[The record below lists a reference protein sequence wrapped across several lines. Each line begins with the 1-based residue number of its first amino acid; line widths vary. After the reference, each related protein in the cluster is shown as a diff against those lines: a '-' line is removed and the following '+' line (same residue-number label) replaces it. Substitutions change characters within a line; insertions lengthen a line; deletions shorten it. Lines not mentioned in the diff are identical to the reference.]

1 MSSALNTSTSV
12 GLSVSQL
19 VIKYGNVTAVDHV
32 SFTAQPG
39 RVTVILGPNGAG
51 KTSTIE
57 ACEGFLSPI
66 AGSVQVL
73 GLNPFLQRKQ
83 LNRQM
88 GIMLQDGG
96 IYPSARVGE
105 LVQQYCALYGNGVD
119 ANALV
124 ARVGLQAVATTTYRR
139 LSGGEKQRLS
149 LALALAALP
158 KIIFLDEPTSG
169 IDVNG
174 RDLVR
179 SIIRELRDTGCCVIV
194 ATHELDEAERIADD
208 VLVFHRGNV
217 VASGTLHELRSG
229 REEIRFRSHSLIDV
243 HSLSTTLGY
252 TVEQTR
258 QSEYT
263 VAGTSD
269 SRVIVQLTDWA
280 KANNVDIGDIGAGS
294 QRLDD
299 VFRRLTA
306 EPTT

>member
-57 ACEGFLSPI
+57 ACEGFLSPT

-83 LNRQM
+83 LNRLM

-124 ARVGLQAVATTTYRR
+124 ARVGLQDVASTTYRR

-179 SIIRELRDTGCCVIV
+179 SIIRELRDSGCCVIV

-252 TVEQTR
+252 AVEQTR
-258 QSEYT
+258 QSEFT

-306 EPTT
+306 EPAS

>member
-1 MSSALNTSTSV
+1 MSSALNTSTSI

-57 ACEGFLSPI
+57 ACEGFLSPT

-83 LNRQM
+83 LNRLM

-119 ANALV
+119 ANALI
-124 ARVGLQAVATTTYRR
+124 ARVGLQDVATTTYRK

-149 LALALAALP
+149 LALPLAALP

-179 SIIRELRDTGCCVIV
+179 SIIRKLRDAGCCVIV

-243 HSLSTTLGY
+243 HSLSTTLGF

-258 QSEYT
+258 QYEFT
-263 VAGTSD
+263 IAGTSD

>member
-1 MSSALNTSTSV
+1 MSSALNTSASV
-12 GLSVSQL
+12 GLSVAQL
-19 VIKYGNVTAVDHV
+19 VIKYGDVTAVDHV

-57 ACEGFLSPI
+57 ACEGFLVPT

-83 LNRQM
+83 LNRLM

-96 IYPSARVGE
+96 IYPSARVGD
-105 LVQQYCALYGNGVD
+105 LVRQYCALYGNGVD
-119 ANALV
+119 PDTLIN
-124 ARVGLQAVATTTYRR
+124 RVGLQGVVSTTYRR

-149 LALALAALP
+149 LALALAARP
-158 KIIFLDEPTSG
+158 HIIFLDEPTSG

-174 RDLVR
+174 RDQVR
-179 SIIRELRDTGCCVIV
+179 FIIQELRNDGCCVIV

-208 VLVFHRGNV
+208 VLIFHRGNI
-217 VASGTLHELRSG
+217 VASGTLEELRSG
-229 REEIRFRSHSLIDV
+229 REEIRFRSNSLSDV
-243 HSLSTTLGY
+243 HSLSTTLGF

-258 QSEYT
+258 LHEFT
-263 VAGTSD
+263 ITGTSD
-269 SRVIVQLTDWA
+269 ARVIVQLTDWA

-306 EPTT
+306 ESAS

>member
-1 MSSALNTSTSV
+1 
-12 GLSVSQL
+12 
-19 VIKYGNVTAVDHV
+19 
-32 SFTAQPG
+32 
-39 RVTVILGPNGAG
+39 
-51 KTSTIE
+51 
-57 ACEGFLSPI
+57 
-66 AGSVQVL
+66 VL

-83 LNRQM
+83 LNRLM

-119 ANALV
+119 ASALV
-124 ARVGLQAVATTTYRR
+124 ARVGLQAVASTTYRR

-179 SIIRELRDTGCCVIV
+179 SIIRELRDAGCCVIV

-229 REEIRFRSHSLIDV
+229 REEIRFRSNSLIDV

-252 TVEQTR
+252 VVEQTR
-258 QSEYT
+258 QSEFT

-280 KANNVDIGDIGAGS
+280 KANNIDIGDIGAGS

-306 EPTT
+306 EPTS

>member
-1 MSSALNTSTSV
+1 VSSALNTSTSI

-57 ACEGFLSPI
+57 ACEGFLSPT

-83 LNRQM
+83 LNRLM

-124 ARVGLQAVATTTYRR
+124 ARVGLQDVARTTYRR

-179 SIIRELRDTGCCVIV
+179 SIIRKLRDAGCCVIV

-229 REEIRFRSHSLIDV
+229 REEITFRSHSLIDV
-243 HSLSTTLGY
+243 HSLSTTLGF

-258 QSEYT
+258 QYEFT
-263 VAGTSD
+263 IAGTSD

-299 VFRRLTA
+299 LFRRLTS

>member
-1 MSSALNTSTSV
+1 
-12 GLSVSQL
+12 
-19 VIKYGNVTAVDHV
+19 VIQYGDITAVDHV

-57 ACEGFLSPI
+57 ACEGFLAPT

-73 GLNPFLQRKQ
+73 GLNPYLQRKQ
-83 LNRQM
+83 LNQQM
-88 GIMLQDGG
+88 GIMLQEGG

-105 LVQQYCALYGNGVD
+105 LVRQYCALYGNGVNPD
-119 ANALV
+119 ALI
-124 ARVGLQAVATTTYRR
+124 ARVGLESVVTTTYRR

-149 LALALAALP
+149 LALALAARP
-158 KIIFLDEPTSG
+158 QVIFLDEPTSG

-179 SIIRELRDTGCCVIV
+179 LIIRELRNDGCCVIV

-208 VLVFHRGNV
+208 VLIFHRGNI
-217 VASGTLHELRSG
+217 VASGTLDDLRSG
-229 REEIRFRSHSLIDV
+229 REEIRFRSNSHVNL
-243 HSLSTTLGY
+243 HSLSTTLGFP
-252 TVEQTR
+252 VEQTR
-258 QSEYT
+258 LHEFT
-263 VAGTSD
+263 IAGTSD
-269 SRVIVQLTDWA
+269 ARVIVQLTDWA

-299 VFRRLTA
+299 VFRRLTTESA
-306 EPTT
+306 S

>member
-1 MSSALNTSTSV
+1 MSSALNTSTSI

-57 ACEGFLSPI
+57 ACEGFLSPT

-73 GLNPFLQRKQ
+73 ELNPFLQRKQ
-83 LNRQM
+83 LNRLM

-119 ANALV
+119 ANALI
-124 ARVGLQAVATTTYRR
+124 ARVGLQDVATTTYRK

-179 SIIRELRDTGCCVIV
+179 SIIRKLRDAGCCVIV

-258 QSEYT
+258 QSEFT
-263 VAGTSD
+263 IVGTSD

-306 EPTT
+306 EPAS

>member
-1 MSSALNTSTSV
+1 
-12 GLSVSQL
+12 
-19 VIKYGNVTAVDHV
+19 
-32 SFTAQPG
+32 
-39 RVTVILGPNGAG
+39 
-51 KTSTIE
+51 
-57 ACEGFLSPI
+57 
-66 AGSVQVL
+66 
-73 GLNPFLQRKQ
+73 
-83 LNRQM
+83 
-88 GIMLQDGG
+88 MLQAPHTEG
-96 IYPSARVGE
+96 
-105 LVQQYCALYGNGVD
+105 C
-119 ANALV
+119 LV
-124 ARVGLQAVATTTYRR
+124 ARNNGFHWRLHLLHFPKSFFLMNQLRESTSMAATWFA
-139 LSGGEKQRLS
+139 Q
-149 LALALAALP
+149 
-158 KIIFLDEPTSG
+158 
-169 IDVNG
+169 
-174 RDLVR
+174 
-179 SIIRELRDTGCCVIV
+179 IIRELRDAGCCVIV

-258 QSEYT
+258 QSEFT

>member
-57 ACEGFLSPI
+57 ACEGFLSPT

-83 LNRQM
+83 LNRLM

-258 QSEYT
+258 QSEFT

-306 EPTT
+306 EPAS

>member
-57 ACEGFLSPI
+57 ACEGFLAPT

-83 LNRQM
+83 LNRLM

-119 ANALV
+119 ANALI
-124 ARVGLQAVATTTYRR
+124 ARVGLQDVATTTYRR

-179 SIIRELRDTGCCVIV
+179 SIIRELRDSGCCVIV

-258 QSEYT
+258 QSEFT
-263 VAGTSD
+263 IAGTSD

-306 EPTT
+306 EPAS

>member
-1 MSSALNTSTSV
+1 VSSALNTSTSV

-57 ACEGFLSPI
+57 ACEGFLSPT

-83 LNRQM
+83 LNRLM

-124 ARVGLQAVATTTYRR
+124 ARVGLQAVASTTYRR

-179 SIIRELRDTGCCVIV
+179 SIIRELRDSGCCVIV

-258 QSEYT
+258 QSEFT

-306 EPTT
+306 EPTI

>member
-1 MSSALNTSTSV
+1 MSSTLKTSTSV

-19 VIKYGNVTAVDHV
+19 VIKYGDVTAVDHV

-57 ACEGFLSPI
+57 ACEGFLSPT

-124 ARVGLQAVATTTYRR
+124 ARVGLHDVATTTYRR

>member
-57 ACEGFLSPI
+57 ACEGFLSPT

-83 LNRQM
+83 LNRLM

-124 ARVGLQAVATTTYRR
+124 ARVGLQAVASTTYRR

-229 REEIRFRSHSLIDV
+229 REEIRFRSHSLIDI

-258 QSEYT
+258 QSEFT

-280 KANNVDIGDIGAGS
+280 KANNVEIGDIGAGS

-306 EPTT
+306 EPAS

>member
-57 ACEGFLSPI
+57 ACEGFLSPT

-124 ARVGLQAVATTTYRR
+124 ARVGLHDVASTTYRR

-208 VLVFHRGNV
+208 VLVFHRGNI
-217 VASGTLHELRSG
+217 VASGTLDELRSG
-229 REEIRFRSHSLIDV
+229 REEIRFRSNSLIDV

-258 QSEYT
+258 QSEFT

-306 EPTT
+306 EPVS

>member
-57 ACEGFLSPI
+57 ACEGFLSPT

-83 LNRQM
+83 LNRLM

-119 ANALV
+119 ANALI
-124 ARVGLQAVATTTYRR
+124 ARVGLQAVASTTYRR

-179 SIIRELRDTGCCVIV
+179 SIIRELRDSGCCVIV

-258 QSEYT
+258 QSEFT

>member
-57 ACEGFLSPI
+57 ACEGFLSPT

-83 LNRQM
+83 LNRLM

-124 ARVGLQAVATTTYRR
+124 ARVGLQAVASTTYRR

-179 SIIRELRDTGCCVIV
+179 SIIRELRDSGCCVIV

-258 QSEYT
+258 QSEFT

>member
-1 MSSALNTSTSV
+1 MNTSTSV

-57 ACEGFLSPI
+57 ACEGFLSPT

-83 LNRQM
+83 LNRLM

-119 ANALV
+119 ANALI
-124 ARVGLQAVATTTYRR
+124 ARVGLQDVATTTYRR

-179 SIIRELRDTGCCVIV
+179 SIIRELRDSGCCVIV

-229 REEIRFRSHSLIDV
+229 REEIRFRSNSLIDV

-258 QSEYT
+258 QSEFT
-263 VAGTSD
+263 IAGTSD

-306 EPTT
+306 EPAS

>member
-57 ACEGFLSPI
+57 ACEGFLSPT

-124 ARVGLQAVATTTYRR
+124 ARVGLQAVASTTYRR

>member
-1 MSSALNTSTSV
+1 VSSALNTSTSV

-57 ACEGFLSPI
+57 ACEGFLAPT

-83 LNRQM
+83 LNRLM

-119 ANALV
+119 ANALI
-124 ARVGLQAVATTTYRR
+124 ARVGLQDVATTTYRR

-179 SIIRELRDTGCCVIV
+179 SIIRELRDSGCCVIV

-252 TVEQTR
+252 AVEQTR
-258 QSEYT
+258 QSEFT

-306 EPTT
+306 EPAS

>member
-1 MSSALNTSTSV
+1 VSSALNTSTSV

-57 ACEGFLSPI
+57 ACEGFLSPT

-83 LNRQM
+83 LNRLM

-119 ANALV
+119 ANALI
-124 ARVGLQAVATTTYRR
+124 ARVGLQDVATTTYRR

-179 SIIRELRDTGCCVIV
+179 SIIRELRDSGCCVIV

-229 REEIRFRSHSLIDV
+229 REEIRFRSNSLIDV

-258 QSEYT
+258 QSEFT
-263 VAGTSD
+263 IAGTSD

-306 EPTT
+306 EPAS

>member
-19 VIKYGNVTAVDHV
+19 VINYGNITAVDHI

-57 ACEGFLSPI
+57 ACEGFLAPT

-73 GLNPFLQRKQ
+73 GLNPYLQRKQ

-88 GIMLQDGG
+88 GIMLQEGG

-105 LVQQYCALYGNGVD
+105 LVRQYCALYGNGVD
-119 ANALV
+119 ADALIS
-124 ARVGLQAVATTTYRR
+124 RVGLQSVASTTYRR

-149 LALALAALP
+149 LALALAARP
-158 KIIFLDEPTSG
+158 RVVFLDEPTSG

-179 SIIRELRDTGCCVIV
+179 LIIRELRDAGCCVFV

-208 VLVFHRGNV
+208 VLIFHRGNI
-217 VASGTLHELRSG
+217 VASGTLNELRSG
-229 REEIRFRSHSLIDV
+229 RE
-243 HSLSTTLGY
+243 
-252 TVEQTR
+252 
-258 QSEYT
+258 
-263 VAGTSD
+263 
-269 SRVIVQLTDWA
+269 
-280 KANNVDIGDIGAGS
+280 
-294 QRLDD
+294 
-299 VFRRLTA
+299 
-306 EPTT
+306 

>member
-1 MSSALNTSTSV
+1 VSSALNTSTSI

-57 ACEGFLSPI
+57 ACEGFLSPT

-73 GLNPFLQRKQ
+73 GLNSFLQRKQ
-83 LNRQM
+83 LNRLM

-119 ANALV
+119 ANALI
-124 ARVGLQAVATTTYRR
+124 ARVGLQDVATTTYRK

-179 SIIRELRDTGCCVIV
+179 SIIRKLRDAGCCVIV

-258 QSEYT
+258 QSEFT
-263 VAGTSD
+263 IVGTSD

-306 EPTT
+306 ELTT

>member
-1 MSSALNTSTSV
+1 MSSALNTSASV
-12 GLSVSQL
+12 GLSVAQL
-19 VIKYGNVTAVDHV
+19 VIKYGDVTAVDHV
-32 SFTAQPG
+32 SFIAQPG

-57 ACEGFLSPI
+57 ACEGFLVPT

-83 LNRQM
+83 LNRLM

-96 IYPSARVGE
+96 IYPSARVGD
-105 LVQQYCALYGNGVD
+105 LVRQYCALYGNGVD
-119 ANALV
+119 ADTLIN
-124 ARVGLQAVATTTYRR
+124 RVGLQGVVSTTYRR

-149 LALALAALP
+149 LALALAARP
-158 KIIFLDEPTSG
+158 HIIFLDEPTSG

-174 RDLVR
+174 RDQVR
-179 SIIRELRDTGCCVIV
+179 FIIQELRNDGCCVIV

-208 VLVFHRGNV
+208 VLIFHRGNI
-217 VASGTLHELRSG
+217 VASGTLEELRSG
-229 REEIRFRSHSLIDV
+229 REEIRFRSNSLSDV
-243 HSLSTTLGY
+243 HSLSTTLGF

-258 QSEYT
+258 LHEFT
-263 VAGTSD
+263 ITGTSD
-269 SRVIVQLTDWA
+269 ARVIVQLTDWA

-306 EPTT
+306 ESAS

>member
-19 VIKYGNVTAVDHV
+19 VINYGNVTAVDHV

-57 ACEGFLSPI
+57 ACEGFLAPT

-73 GLNPFLQRKQ
+73 GLNPYLQRKQ

-88 GIMLQDGG
+88 GIMLQEGG

-105 LVQQYCALYGNGVD
+105 LVRQYCALYGNGVD
-119 ANALV
+119 ADALIS
-124 ARVGLQAVATTTYRR
+124 RVGLQSVASTTYRR

-149 LALALAALP
+149 LALALAARP
-158 KIIFLDEPTSG
+158 QVVFLDEPTSG

-179 SIIRELRDTGCCVIV
+179 LLIRELRDGGCCVIV

-252 TVEQTR
+252 MVEQTR
-258 QSEYT
+258 QSEFT

-306 EPTT
+306 EPTI

>member
-57 ACEGFLSPI
+57 ACEGFLAPT

-83 LNRQM
+83 LNRLM

-119 ANALV
+119 ANALI
-124 ARVGLQAVATTTYRR
+124 ARVGLQDVATTTYRR

-179 SIIRELRDTGCCVIV
+179 SIIRELRDSGCCVIV

-258 QSEYT
+258 QSEFT

-306 EPTT
+306 EPAS

>member
-1 MSSALNTSTSV
+1 
-12 GLSVSQL
+12 
-19 VIKYGNVTAVDHV
+19 
-32 SFTAQPG
+32 
-39 RVTVILGPNGAG
+39 
-51 KTSTIE
+51 
-57 ACEGFLSPI
+57 
-66 AGSVQVL
+66 VL

-83 LNRQM
+83 LNRLM

-105 LVQQYCALYGNGVD
+105 LVQQYCSLYGNGVD
-119 ANALV
+119 ASALIT
-124 ARVGLQAVATTTYRR
+124 RVGLRDVATTTYRR

-179 SIIRELRDTGCCVIV
+179 SIIRELRDAGCCVIV

-208 VLVFHRGNV
+208 VLVFHRGSV

-229 REEIRFRSHSLIDV
+229 REEIRFRSSSLIDV
-243 HSLSTTLGY
+243 HSLSTTLGF

-258 QSEYT
+258 QHEFT
-263 VAGTSD
+263 IAGTSD
-269 SRVIVQLTDWA
+269 ARVIVQLTDWA
-280 KANNVDIGDIGAGS
+280 KANNVEIGDIGAGS

-306 EPTT
+306 EPAS

>member
-1 MSSALNTSTSV
+1 LNTSTSV

-19 VIKYGNVTAVDHV
+19 VIKYGDVTAVNHV

-57 ACEGFLSPI
+57 ACEGFLSPT

-73 GLNPFLQRKQ
+73 GLHPLLQRKQ
-83 LNRQM
+83 LNHQM
-88 GIMLQDGG
+88 GIMLQEGG

-105 LVQQYCALYGNGVD
+105 LVKQYCALYGNGVD
-119 ANALV
+119 ADTLV
-124 ARVGLQAVATTTYRR
+124 TRVGLQAVATTTYRR

-179 SIIRELRDTGCCVIV
+179 SIIRELRDGGCCVIV

-208 VLVFHRGNV
+208 VLIFHRGNI
-217 VASGTLHELRSG
+217 VASGTLDELRSG
-229 REEIRFRSHSLIDV
+229 REEIRFRSTSRVDLQ
-243 HSLSTTLGY
+243 SLSTTLGF

-258 QSEYT
+258 QHEFT

-269 SRVIVQLTDWA
+269 ARVIVQLTDWA

-294 QRLDD
+294 QRLDN

-306 EPTT
+306 ESAS